1 VNRALTW
8 TLLALAVVVVLFV
21 ATWLTIPGGK
31 YEQRN
36 LTAGRWDTGKIT
48 YPARLFRP
56 GLVQRAAF
64 CKRYAQVN
72 VCASQIVYHRVDLH
86 TVKQRVLITFGGLA
100 LAVILVGVAFGALGR
115 KPPPRSEWTA
125 VPRQRRRPRPG
136 HHPRARRPRIGPGQ
150 ADGRSAF
157 GTYR

>member
-100 LAVILVGVAFGALGR
+100 LAVILVGVAFGALRR

-125 VPRQRRRPRPG
+125 VPPPAAPPPAGPPPQSAPPTDWPG
-136 HHPRARRPRIGPGQ
+136 SG
-150 ADGRSAF
+150 
-157 GTYR
+157 